1 MKGKVALK
9 LECPEKVIK
18 VSVIISWEG
27 GCKKQ
32 GTLGTSMVKVA
43 FDADI
48 RIEGNLLAIS
58 LMLFYF
64 LVSHANGQTVWN
76 SQQQPDMFTKK
87 ETPQQ

>member
-1 MKGKVALK
+1 
-9 LECPEKVIK
+9 
-18 VSVIISWEG
+18 
-27 GCKKQ
+27 
-32 GTLGTSMVKVA
+32 MVKVA

>member
-1 MKGKVALK
+1 MR
-9 LECPEKVIK
+9 ENVIK